1 MTSRDKMLAAIRTS
15 QPEHMALPDVDDFI
29 TGEPASV
36 DKFTAV
42 LEGIGGVVYQVK
54 DYDEISAIIEA
65 SFPEANRIV
74 TSISSLSTFA
84 TVDPALD
91 PHLLENIDLAI
102 LEGQFAVAENSAV
115 WLTDAQMISRVLPF
129 ISQYLAVVVR
139 IGNILPTMHH
149 AYEKI
154 GNQDYGFGAFIAGPS
169 KTADI
174 EQSLVMGA
182 HGPKGMTVFLLTN

>member
-1 MTSRDKMLAAIRTS
+1 MTSRDKMLAAIKTS

-29 TGEPASV
+29 TGEAASLE
-36 DKFTAV
+36 KFTAV
-42 LEGIGGVVYQVK
+42 LEGIGGVAYQVK
-54 DYDEISAIIEA
+54 DYDEISAIIQS
-65 SFPEANRIV
+65 SFAQANRIV
-74 TSISSLSTFA
+74 TSISSLSSFA
-84 TVDPALD
+84 TVDPTLD

-102 LEGQFAVAENSAV
+102 LEAQFAVAENSAV
-115 WLTDAQMISRVLPF
+115 WLTDKQMISRVLPF

-139 IGNILPTMHH
+139 INEILPTMHH
-149 AYEKI
+149 AYDKI

-174 EQSLVMGA
+174 EQSLVLGA